1 MPSPSVSPEPESLE
15 RCAVEVLS
23 ELHEDTVVRRSREVN
38 VLLRMSV
45 LAGLDM
51 ELSSTLNLICD
62 LAAEVV
68 SYARGAVF
76 FWEDDSAAMRV
87 RVTRNMSPGAL
98 AGTNV
103 LNYWAAKLG
112 RPLLLTPDCQPGI
125 DALLH
130 TMDTAS
136 AIVVPLFVRD
146 RVMGTL
152 QLFGDHA
159 DSFSREDAQ
168 LLWMLSLI
176 AESMLARD
184 YSNETL
190 LRFAFTDFLTGLK
203 TRGFF
208 EQQLALEMA
217 RAERR
222 GTALAVLMLDIDH
235 FKRLNDTFGHHI
247 GDIVLRD
254 LAAIL
259 SHELREIDTAARYG
273 GEEFILLL
281 PETDLPGAKLV
292 AQRLLSSVEQNDF
305 FATTNLPAGRKIER
319 VTVSIGVALF
329 PTEARLKPDLLE
341 AADAALYAA
350 KAQGRNRVVLYAD
363 LIKSR
368 KPRAANLKASRSHKE
383 AS

>member
-1 MPSPSVSPEPESLE
+1 MPTPSLSPEPESLQ
-15 RCAVEVLS
+15 RCAVEVFS
-23 ELHEDTVVRRSREVN
+23 ELKESLIVHRPREVN
-38 VLLRMSV
+38 VLLRMSM
-45 LAGLDM
+45 LAGLEM

-62 LAAEVV
+62 MAAEIVAFK
-68 SYARGAVF
+68 SAAVY

-87 RVTRNMSPGAL
+87 RVTRNMPETEQGSSAR
-98 AGTNV
+98 TNV
-103 LNYWAAKLG
+103 LNYWAAKLV
-112 RPLLLTPDCQPGI
+112 RPLLLTRDCQPEA

-130 TMDTAS
+130 TMDAAS
-136 AIVVPLFVRD
+136 VLVVPLFVRD
-146 RVMGTL
+146 RVIGSL
-152 QLFGDHA
+152 QLFGEHA

-176 AESMLARD
+176 SESMLARD
-184 YSNETL
+184 NSNETL
-190 LRFAFTDFLTGLK
+190 LRFAFTDYLTGLK

-208 EQQLALEMA
+208 EQQLALELA

-222 GTALAVLMLDIDH
+222 GTALAVLMIDIDH
-235 FKRLNDTFGHHI
+235 FKRLNDTFGHHV
-247 GDIVLRD
+247 GDLVLRD

-259 SHELREIDTAARYG
+259 SRELREIDTAARYG

-292 AQRLLSSVEQNDF
+292 AQRLRSAVEQATF
-305 FATTNLPAGRKIER
+305 FTDTSTAAGRRSEQ
-319 VTVSIGVALF
+319 VTISIGVALF
-329 PTEARLKPDLLE
+329 PNEARLKTELLE

-363 LIKSR
+363 LKSQ
-368 KPRAANLKASRSHKE
+368 KE